1 MNIEAIVKALPTE
14 ALTTVTD
21 LPFPKVAEGKVREIY
36 DVGDNLLMI
45 TTDRI
50 SAYDVIMP
58 DGIPGK
64 GVVLTQIARFWFEQS
79 KGLIENHLVE
89 NHDEELAKVLKGYE
103 DLIPRSMLVKKLNPL
118 AVEAIVRGYISG
130 SGWSDYKK
138 TGKLFGQEAPAGLVE
153 SQKFPQPYFTPTT
166 KANEGHDEPISL
178 EECEALLGK
187 SVYEKVLKV
196 SLELY
201 NMGVEVAAKAGIIL
215 ADTKFEFGLD
225 SAGKLFLIDEVLTP
239 DSSRFWPADEYKAGK
254 GQPSFDK
261 QFVRDYLSGLDWDK
275 TPPGPKLPE
284 EVIHGTRERY
294 VTALAKLAA
303 I

>member
-36 DVGDNLLMI
+36 DAGDNLLMI

-178 EECEALLGK
+178 GECEALLGK

-239 DSSRFWPADEYKAGK
+239 DSSRFWPADEYEAGK

-275 TPPGPKLPE
+275 TPPGPKLPQ
-284 EVIHGTRERY
+284 EVIGGTRERY